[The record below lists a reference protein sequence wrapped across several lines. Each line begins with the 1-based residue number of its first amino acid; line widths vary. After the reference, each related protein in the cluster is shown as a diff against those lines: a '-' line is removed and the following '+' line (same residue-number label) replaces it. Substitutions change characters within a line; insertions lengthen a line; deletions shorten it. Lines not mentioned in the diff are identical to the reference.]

1 MRVMKQQGANMTT
14 EHIIKS
20 AMRLHDVNM
29 AELADALALTT
40 KTLRIRF
47 NTGNWKFEEIL
58 IMIDVLKIEK
68 PQEVFFKTEIV

>member
-47 NTGNWKFEEIL
+47 STGNWKFEEIL

>member
-1 MRVMKQQGANMTT
+1 MTT